1 MESVWWKFFFPFL
14 GRTWIQ
20 GQLTLVVTVLVSCGL
35 YCIKCCGHCNS
46 FIKVFGVR
54 QPGRQT
60 LKLKSL
66 THLVPTGLQLRP
78 IQLLLPDLLQV
89 FPTRF
94 VQSQDVVHPPR
105 LPPHLQHR
113 TIRTIV
119 LGVLAIGLLGGVT
132 RAATFVAAGVAVVRS
147 LDIDTTGAGTV
158 WTAIE
163 VMDPEEASGVVG
175 PQMLSSRVFGR
186 GRLLKDDTRTPET
199 DNAINMDAYRNHLLH
214 AKRKA
219 YEPAKMIWA
228 KQMEMPKVF
237 HELPRLQYN
246 PEKDDW
252 HVIPILES
260 VEDDEEEGEI
270 LNAKPPKRMLAT
282 TAKQISWKKKLADH
296 RMTGIKKWLVIV
308 EKGLRFFQCG
318 LQWEQEQDVDL
329 GDMISDILSREVD
342 EHHS

>member
-20 GQLTLVVTVLVSCGL
+20 DQLTLVVTVLVSCGL

-46 FIKVFGVR
+46 FIKAFGVR

-105 LPPHLQHR
+105 LAPHLQHR

-132 RAATFVAAGVAVVRS
+132 RAATSVAAGAAVVRS
-147 LDIDTTGAGTV
+147 LDIDTTGVGTV

-186 GRLLKDDTRTPET
+186 GRLLKDDARIPET

-260 VEDDEEEGEI
+260 VEDDERKKVKFLMQSLPRGCWR
-270 LNAKPPKRMLAT
+270 LLRNKFRGRR
-282 TAKQISWKKKLADH
+282 SWLIIA
-296 RMTGIKKWLVIV
+296 
-308 EKGLRFFQCG
+308 
-318 LQWEQEQDVDL
+318 
-329 GDMISDILSREVD
+329 
-342 EHHS
+342 